1 MAVFQIKDA
10 YQVMNSL
17 ARQATAQSDITVT
30 DHTSF
35 IDAGT
40 KTLATGTENVL
51 NTIARTIATVVM
63 QTRPYKGKFGLI
75 SATFDQFNTR
85 KAKISFYSDDN
96 SPSGA
101 FNTDLNTN
109 IATGNGEASGAG
121 SMWEQKL
128 PRVVER
134 FFLSEAAWD
143 KFYTTPMVQL
153 QNAFNDEGTFVAFM
167 NGVLTEITNDIE
179 STIEARNRA
188 IVADRVAGVYL
199 QHENGVLGDETV
211 VNMTKYFNDTC
222 GTSYT
227 TAQIVENHLTELLEL
242 WASKIK
248 IDSDRLEE
256 RTKKYH
262 DPMTITENGTD
273 YNVLRHTPKGS
284 QKMFYFKEF
293 FNQARARVLPEI
305 FNPNLIPETNGEG
318 VTYWQ
323 SSKDADRM
331 KIKCKP
337 ALPNGGV
344 SQNVELDMVLG
355 LLFDTD
361 AMGTINQFEGAYTT
375 PVNARHLYTNTFY
388 HWKFGSI
395 QDYTENSII
404 YIMKDEETN
413 NEEVGQ

>member
-17 ARQATAQSDITVT
+17 ARQATAQSDIAVT

-51 NTIARTIATVVM
+51 NTIARTIATVIM
-63 QTRPYKGKFGLI
+63 QTRPYKGKFSLI

-109 IATGNGEASGAG
+109 IATGLGEASGAG

-128 PRVVER
+128 PKVVER

-143 KFYTTPMVQL
+143 KFYTTPLVQL
-153 QNAFNDEGTFVAFM
+153 QNAFNDEGAFVAFM
-167 NGVLTEITNDIE
+167 NGVLTEINNDIE
-179 STIEARNRA
+179 STIEARNRS

-227 TAQIVENHLTELLEL
+227 TKQIVENHLTELLEL

-337 ALPNGGV
+337 ALPDGGV

-404 YIMKDEETN
+404 YIMKDEDTS
-413 NEEVGQ
+413 EEAGQ

>member
-17 ARQATAQSDITVT
+17 ARQATAQSGIAVT

-51 NTIARTIATVVM
+51 NTIARTIATVIM
-63 QTRPYKGKFGLI
+63 QTRPYKGKFSLI

-109 IATGNGEASGAG
+109 IATGNVESSGAG

-143 KFYTTPMVQL
+143 KFYTTPLVQL

-179 STIEARNRA
+179 STIEARNRS

-227 TAQIVENHLTELLEL
+227 TKQIVENHLTELLEL

-337 ALPNGGV
+337 ALPDGGV

-388 HWKFGSI
+388 HYKFGAI

-404 YIMKDEETN
+404 YIMKDEDTS
-413 NEEVGQ
+413 EEAGQ

>member
-17 ARQATAQSDITVT
+17 ARQATAQSDIAVT

-51 NTIARTIATVVM
+51 NTIARTIASVIM
-63 QTRPYKGKFGLI
+63 QTRPYKGKFSLI

-109 IATGNGEASGAG
+109 IATGNVESSGAG

-143 KFYTTPMVQL
+143 KFYTTPLVQL

-179 STIEARNRA
+179 STIEARNRS

-227 TAQIVENHLTELLEL
+227 TKQIVENHLTELLEL

-337 ALPNGGV
+337 ALPDGGV
-344 SQNVELDMVLG
+344 SENVELDMVLG

-388 HWKFGSI
+388 HWKFGAI

-404 YIMKDEETN
+404 YIMKDENTS
-413 NEEVGQ
+413 EEAGQ

>member
-17 ARQATAQSDITVT
+17 ARQATAQSDIAVT

-51 NTIARTIATVVM
+51 NTIARTIASVIM
-63 QTRPYKGKFGLI
+63 QTRPYKGKFSLI

-109 IATGNGEASGAG
+109 IATGNVESSGAG

-143 KFYTTPMVQL
+143 KFYTTPLVQL

-179 STIEARNRA
+179 STIEARNRS

-227 TAQIVENHLTELLEL
+227 TKQIVENHLTELLEL

-337 ALPNGGV
+337 ALPDGGV
-344 SQNVELDMVLG
+344 SQNVEIDMVLG

-388 HWKFGSI
+388 HYKFGAI

-404 YIMKDEETN
+404 YIMKDEDTS
-413 NEEVGQ
+413 EEAGQ

>member
-17 ARQATAQSDITVT
+17 ARQATAQSDIAVT

-51 NTIARTIATVVM
+51 NTIARTIASVIM
-63 QTRPYKGKFGLI
+63 QTRPYKGKFSLI
-75 SATFDQFNTR
+75 SATFDKINTR

-109 IATGNGEASGAG
+109 IATGNVESSGAG

-143 KFYTTPMVQL
+143 KFYTTPLVQL

-179 STIEARNRA
+179 STIEARNRS

-227 TAQIVENHLTELLEL
+227 TKQIVENHLTELLEL

-262 DPMTITENGTD
+262 DSMTITENGVD

-337 ALPNGGV
+337 ALPDGGV

-388 HWKFGSI
+388 HWKFGAI

-404 YIMKDEETN
+404 YIMKDEDTS
-413 NEEVGQ
+413 EEAGQ

>member
-17 ARQATAQSDITVT
+17 ARQATAQSDIAVT

-51 NTIARTIATVVM
+51 NTIARTIASVIM
-63 QTRPYKGKFGLI
+63 QTRPYKGKFSLI

-109 IATGNGEASGAG
+109 IATGNVESSGAG

-143 KFYTTPMVQL
+143 KFYTTPLVQL

-179 STIEARNRA
+179 STIEARNRS

-199 QHENGVLGDETV
+199 QHKNGVLGDETV

-227 TAQIVENHLTELLEL
+227 TKQIVENHLTELLEL

-337 ALPNGGV
+337 ALPDGGV
-344 SQNVELDMVLG
+344 SENVELDMVLG

-388 HWKFGSI
+388 HYKFGAI

-404 YIMKDEETN
+404 YIMKDENTS
-413 NEEVGQ
+413 EEAGQ

>member
-10 YQVMNSL
+10 YAIMNSI
-17 ARQATAQSDITVT
+17 ARQATAQEDISVV
-30 DHTSF
+30 DHSSF

-51 NTIARTIATVVM
+51 NSIARTIATVIM

-75 SATFDQFNTR
+75 ASNFDQFNTR

-153 QNAFNDEGTFVAFM
+153 QNAFNNEAIFVAFM
-167 NGVLTEITNDIE
+167 NGRMTEIENDIE
-179 STIEARNRA
+179 STLEARNRA
-188 IVADRVAGVYL
+188 IVSDRVAGVYL
-199 QHENGVLGDETV
+199 QHKNGVLGDETV
-211 VNMTKYFNDTC
+211 VNMTKYFNDEC
-222 GTSYT
+222 GTNYT
-227 TAQIVENHLTELLEL
+227 TAQILENHLTELLEL
-242 WASKIK
+242 WTAKIK

-256 RTKKYH
+256 RTVKYH
-262 DPMTITENGTD
+262 DPMTITENGVD

-293 FNQARARVLPEI
+293 FTKARARVLPEI
-305 FNPNLIPETNGEG
+305 FNPEMIPEANGEG

-323 SSKDADRM
+323 SSIDGDRS

-337 ALPNGGV
+337 ALPDGGV
-344 SQNVELDMVLG
+344 SENVELDIVLG

-361 AMGTINQFEGAYTT
+361 AIQTTNQFTGAFTT
-375 PVNARHLYTNTFY
+375 PVHARKLITNTFY

-404 YIMKDEETN
+404 YIMADEES
-413 NEEVGQ
+413 NEELGE

>member
-17 ARQATAQSDITVT
+17 ARQATAQSDIAVT

-51 NTIARTIATVVM
+51 NTIARTIASVIM
-63 QTRPYKGKFGLI
+63 QTRPYKGKFSLI

-109 IATGNGEASGAG
+109 IATGNVESSGAG

-143 KFYTTPMVQL
+143 KFYTTPLVQL

-179 STIEARNRA
+179 STIEARNRS

-227 TAQIVENHLTELLEL
+227 TKQIVENHLTELLEL

-337 ALPNGGV
+337 ALPDGGV

-404 YIMKDEETN
+404 YIMKDEDTS
-413 NEEVGQ
+413 EEAGQ

>member
-51 NTIARTIATVVM
+51 NTIARTIASVIM
-63 QTRPYKGKFGLI
+63 QTRPYKGKFSLI

-96 SPSGA
+96 SASGA

-109 IATGNGEASGAG
+109 IATGNVESSGAG

-153 QNAFNDEGTFVAFM
+153 QNAFNDESTFVAFM

-199 QHENGVLGDETV
+199 QNANGVLGDETV
-211 VNMTKYFNDTC
+211 VNMTEYFNDTC

-337 ALPNGGV
+337 ALPDGAV

-361 AMGTINQFEGAYTT
+361 AMGTTNQFEGAYTT

-404 YIMKDEETN
+404 YIMKDEESS
-413 NEEVGQ
+413 EEVGQ

>member
-17 ARQATAQSDITVT
+17 ARQATAQSDIAVT

-51 NTIARTIATVVM
+51 NTIARTIASVIM
-63 QTRPYKGKFGLI
+63 QTRPYKGKFSLI

-109 IATGNGEASGAG
+109 IATGNVESSGAG

-143 KFYTTPMVQL
+143 KFYTTPLVQL

-179 STIEARNRA
+179 STIEARNRS

-199 QHENGVLGDETV
+199 QHKNGVLGDETV

-227 TAQIVENHLTELLEL
+227 TKQIVENHLTELLEL

-337 ALPNGGV
+337 ALPDGGV

-388 HWKFGSI
+388 HWKFGAI

-404 YIMKDEETN
+404 YIMKDEDTS
-413 NEEVGQ
+413 EEAGQ

>member
-17 ARQATAQSDITVT
+17 ARQATAQSDIAVT

-51 NTIARTIATVVM
+51 NTIARTIASVIM
-63 QTRPYKGKFGLI
+63 QTRPYKGKFSLI

-109 IATGNGEASGAG
+109 IATGNVESSGAG

-143 KFYTTPMVQL
+143 KFYTTPLVQL

-179 STIEARNRA
+179 STIEARNRS

-199 QHENGVLGDETV
+199 QHTNGVLGDETV
-211 VNMTKYFNDTC
+211 VNMTKYFYDTC

-227 TAQIVENHLTELLEL
+227 TKQIVENHLTELLEL

-337 ALPNGGV
+337 ALPDGGV

-388 HWKFGSI
+388 HWKFGAI

-404 YIMKDEETN
+404 YIMKDEDTS
-413 NEEVGQ
+413 EEAGQ

>member
-17 ARQATAQSDITVT
+17 ARQATAQSDIAVT

-51 NTIARTIATVVM
+51 NTIARTIATVIM
-63 QTRPYKGKFGLI
+63 QTRPYKGKFSLI

-96 SPSGA
+96 SASGA

-109 IATGNGEASGAG
+109 IATGNVESSGAG

-143 KFYTTPMVQL
+143 KFYTTPLVQL

-167 NGVLTEITNDIE
+167 NGVLTEINNDIE
-179 STIEARNRA
+179 STIEARNRS

-227 TAQIVENHLTELLEL
+227 TKQIVENHLTELLEL

-361 AMGTINQFEGAYTT
+361 AMGTTNQFEGAYTT

-404 YIMKDEETN
+404 YIMKDEDTS
-413 NEEVGQ
+413 EEAGQ

>member
-10 YQVMNSL
+10 YQIMNSL
-17 ARQATAQSDITVT
+17 ARQATAQSDIAVT

-51 NTIARTIATVVM
+51 NAIARTIASVIM
-63 QTRPYKGKFGLI
+63 QTRPYKGKFSLI

-109 IATGNGEASGAG
+109 IATGNVESSGAG

-143 KFYTTPMVQL
+143 KFYTTPLVQL
-153 QNAFNDEGTFVAFM
+153 QNAFNDEGTLVAFM
-167 NGVLTEITNDIE
+167 NGVLTENTNDIE

-188 IVADRVAGVYL
+188 IVADRIAGVYL

-227 TAQIVENHLTELLEL
+227 TKQIVENHLTELLEL

-337 ALPNGGV
+337 ALPDGGV

-404 YIMKDEETN
+404 YIMKDEDTS
-413 NEEVGQ
+413 EEAGQ

>member
-17 ARQATAQSDITVT
+17 ARQATAQSDIAVT

-51 NTIARTIATVVM
+51 NTIARTIATVIM
-63 QTRPYKGKFGLI
+63 QTRPYKGKFSLI

-109 IATGNGEASGAG
+109 IATGLGEASGAG

-128 PRVVER
+128 PKVVER

-143 KFYTTPMVQL
+143 KFYTTPLVQL
-153 QNAFNDEGTFVAFM
+153 QNAFNDEGAFVAFM
-167 NGVLTEITNDIE
+167 NGVLTEINNDIE
-179 STIEARNRA
+179 STIEARNRS

-227 TAQIVENHLTELLEL
+227 TKQIVENHLTELLEL

-337 ALPNGGV
+337 ALPDGAV
-344 SQNVELDMVLG
+344 SQDVELDMVLG

-404 YIMKDEETN
+404 YIMKDEDTS
-413 NEEVGQ
+413 EEAGQ